1 MASDDTKW
9 KDLVD
14 MVLTQSAPDDTDPL
28 VPDMSSESRGQVGGV
43 VLTCEADQN
52 LVLISDLRN
61 SDVVKPACT
70 NSFLRF
76 ITGRHSD
83 SVQGAD
89 LVNFI
94 AETRKVKAVFA
105 AALLVNFYS
114 LIVNLNH
121 LQLSREDAVKASQ
134 VLVTKGLLKSSSTS
148 AEFDEQA
155 TYKLPAR

>member
-1 MASDDTKW
+1 M
-9 KDLVD
+9 D

-28 VPDMSSESRGQVGGV
+28 VPDMSSESQGQVGGV
-43 VLTCEADQN
+43 VLSCEADEN

-94 AETRKVKAVFA
+94 AESRKVGSVCFA
-105 AALLVNFYS
+105 AATYCRYS
-114 LIVNLNH
+114 DS
-121 LQLSREDAVKASQ
+121 QFESFAVVKRGCGQGIS
-134 VLVTKGLLKSSSTS
+134 GPC
-148 AEFDEQA
+148 
-155 TYKLPAR
+155 Y